1 MGGISVCFMLVT
13 LTAHLQKR
21 DSFVQSLGTM
31 FSNTLS
37 LLQLCDINTTGA
49 VSLRAH
55 LNGRN
60 HKIVSISFH
69 FTVGHLMI
77 YVLQI
82 KDCVCVCIF
91 KLKKEEFKVKLCA
104 VFHNILYRQ
113 KYFMDVLWYEFDGLI
128 GCFKSETILQQSVA
142 LNVSHGFCG

>member
-1 MGGISVCFMLVT
+1 MLVT

-60 HKIVSISFH
+60 HKIVSICFH

-82 KDCVCVCIF
+82 KDFVCVCVCIF
-91 KLKKEEFKVKLCA
+91 KLKKKSLKLSC
-104 VFHNILYRQ
+104 VQFFTIYRQ
-113 KYFMDVLWYEFDGLI
+113 KYFMDVL
-128 GCFKSETILQQSVA
+128 
-142 LNVSHGFCG
+142 

>member
-1 MGGISVCFMLVT
+1 
-13 LTAHLQKR
+13 
-21 DSFVQSLGTM
+21 M

-82 KDCVCVCIF
+82 KDFVCVCVCVF
-91 KLKKEEFKVKLCA
+91 FNSKKKSLKLCVFFHSTGRSISGTCYA
-104 VFHNILYRQ
+104 VSL
-113 KYFMDVLWYEFDGLI
+113 MG
-128 GCFKSETILQQSVA
+128 
-142 LNVSHGFCG
+142 